1 MTLSETFFKLMNS
14 SVLEKAMENAK
25 KHRYNKLVTTDRRRN
40 QLVPEPNYH
49 KTKYLSE
56 NLLVIEMKKQK

>member
-25 KHRYNKLVTTDRRRN
+25 KHRDNKLVTTDRRRN

-49 KTKYLSE
+49 NYLIS
-56 NLLVIEMKKQK
+56 N